1 MEQKTL
7 AKWLKFVVIG
17 VGICGLCIY
26 LGILPSYGK
35 SLAEQYPEFENR
47 YWPWLIFLWLTAIPC
62 YLSLFFGWRIAS
74 NIGKDR
80 YFSIENSKLLQWI
93 AWMAAGDSIF
103 FFVGNIALS
112 LFNLSHPGVVLLS
125 MVIVF
130 AGVAITVAAAAL
142 SHLVRKAAALQE
154 ESELTI

>member
-1 MEQKTL
+1 
-7 AKWLKFVVIG
+7 
-17 VGICGLCIY
+17 
-26 LGILPSYGK
+26 
-35 SLAEQYPEFENR
+35 
-47 YWPWLIFLWLTAIPC
+47 
-62 YLSLFFGWRIAS
+62 
-74 NIGKDR
+74 
-80 YFSIENSKLLQWI
+80 
-93 AWMAAGDSIF
+93 MAAGDSIF
-103 FFVGNIALS
+103 FFVGNIALL

>member
-7 AKWLKFVVIG
+7 ANWLKFVVIG

-35 SLAEQYPEFENR
+35 SLVEQYPEFENR

-62 YLSLFFGWRIAS
+62 YLTLFFGWKIAS

-80 YFSIENSKLLQWI
+80 SFSIENSKLLQWI

-103 FFVGNIALS
+103 FFVGNIALL
-112 LFNLSHPGVVLLS
+112 LFDLSHPGVVLLS